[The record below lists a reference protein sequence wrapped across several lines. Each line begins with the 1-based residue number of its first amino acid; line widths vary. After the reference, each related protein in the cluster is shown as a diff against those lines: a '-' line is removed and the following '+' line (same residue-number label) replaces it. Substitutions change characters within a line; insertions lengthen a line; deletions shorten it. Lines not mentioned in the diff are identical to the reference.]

1 MRGKW
6 TSLALS
12 LGLLAS
18 SARGDDGNWR
28 PQPLRPGEVSQ
39 SLQKAANPAAALQR
53 PIVRGAAPAE
63 PAVTLERPVPLPDGG
78 ATRVYDPRVRPTS
91 FDGAPLDLPPVV
103 RGQNQDGLP
112 VRPIPAGMPVARTA
126 GLVTTWRRP
135 GENASTLPEPDPV
148 PSVSATGSPAPSTV
162 AYPAGP
168 PSPAIWSMFTHGN
181 CDVNGPCAPACNGP
195 ECGTCCPPGNR
206 YYASA
211 EYILWWIKG
220 SPLPPLLTA
229 GSAGDPIPG
238 ALGLPG
244 TVVLFGGS
252 RVGDDARSGGR
263 FVVGHWFDE
272 DHTLGI
278 EGSYFFLG
286 SRTDSF
292 TATSFGNP
300 ILARPIIDA
309 TTGMETAQGVAGGAL
324 AGTFNTSLRSSLWG
338 AEGNLRSN
346 LCCGCNWFVDGII
359 GFRALGLNEDLNVSE
374 NLIVVRGANAG
385 NTFQVTDLFSTRNNF
400 YGGQLGLVSEWRRG
414 RWSLDL
420 KTKVALGS
428 THQVAEI
435 NGSTVI
441 NGTPF
446 TGGLLALPSNIGRFS
461 RDFFTWAPEVGLN
474 LGYQFTPHLRGYV
487 GYNFLYWSDVLR
499 PGNQIDRVVNVNQL
513 PPAIPGGPAR
523 PAFTFNGSDFWAQ
536 GVNFG
541 LEFRY

>member
-1 MRGKW
+1 
-6 TSLALS
+6 
-12 LGLLAS
+12 
-18 SARGDDGNWR
+18 
-28 PQPLRPGEVSQ
+28 
-39 SLQKAANPAAALQR
+39 
-53 PIVRGAAPAE
+53 
-63 PAVTLERPVPLPDGG
+63 
-78 ATRVYDPRVRPTS
+78 
-91 FDGAPLDLPPVV
+91 
-103 RGQNQDGLP
+103 
-112 VRPIPAGMPVARTA
+112 
-126 GLVTTWRRP
+126 
-135 GENASTLPEPDPV
+135 
-148 PSVSATGSPAPSTV
+148 
-162 AYPAGP
+162 
-168 PSPAIWSMFTHGN
+168 
-181 CDVNGPCAPACNGP
+181 
-195 ECGTCCPPGNR
+195 
-206 YYASA
+206 
-211 EYILWWIKG
+211 
-220 SPLPPLLTA
+220 
-229 GSAGDPIPG
+229 
-238 ALGLPG
+238 
-244 TVVLFGGS
+244 
-252 RVGDDARSGGR
+252 
-263 FVVGHWFDE
+263 
-272 DHTLGI
+272 
-278 EGSYFFLG
+278 
-286 SRTDSF
+286 
-292 TATSFGNP
+292 
-300 ILARPIIDA
+300 
-309 TTGMETAQGVAGGAL
+309 METAQGVAGGAL
-324 AGTFNTSLRSSLWG
+324 AGTFNSSLRSSLWG

-359 GFRALGLNEDLNVSE
+359 GFRALGLNEDLIVSE